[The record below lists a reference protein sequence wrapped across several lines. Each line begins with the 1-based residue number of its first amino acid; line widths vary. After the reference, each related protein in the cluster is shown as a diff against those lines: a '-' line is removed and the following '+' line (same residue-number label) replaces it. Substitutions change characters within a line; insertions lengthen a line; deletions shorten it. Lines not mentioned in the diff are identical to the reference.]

1 MTGIQA
7 HTAARGGA
15 VVLLACGAASV
26 VAAAVLAALATLVL
40 EAASPATRSLAM
52 FRVAAAALFLA
63 GSFLRLARRRVTGL
77 PGCAYLS
84 ASMAALAVVALPTDA
99 ILPPLL
105 QSALHAAGSLLALG
119 LALRALGLATDP
131 VRTPVRVTVLGW
143 IAVGVAGPAVLILL
157 LPHFH
162 GGTTARTGL
171 LLSLGLTCAWF
182 GVGLHATRRDGTQPW
197 AGRVAPLFGCLGVV
211 ELLLSLDHVEPGTWQ
226 LPAAAL
232 LASVAMVSAHC
243 AYVDLVESLA
253 AADRADRAL
262 LHAGDRGLAGSL
274 RRPRAVPPPVPA
286 DEVEFEV
293 ASIVSAVAE
302 KRSACGQ
309 EVWVRGGTGRAVGR
323 PGDLWVALDRL
334 LENAQQHAP
343 SSPVTVHVLA
353 IGSRVEVTVA
363 DRGPG
368 LSGAVAERVLGD
380 GPAGLPGRPSGIGL
394 REARDLMRGNGG
406 DLTLRGRIGGATF
419 VLSLP
424 AADQPAETDLSPC
437 AS

>member
-1 MTGIQA
+1 MTGTRT
-7 HTAARGGA
+7 HVTPPGSTA
-15 VVLLACGAASV
+15 VVLVCGAASV
-26 VAAAVLAALATLVL
+26 VAAALLAALATVVL

-77 PGCAYLS
+77 PGCAYLA
-84 ASMAALAVVALPTDA
+84 ASMAVLALVALPTDGL
-99 ILPPLL
+99 LPPLPTSL
-105 QSALHAAGSLLALG
+105 LHAAGSLLALG

-131 VRTPVRVTVLGW
+131 VRTPARATALGW
-143 IAVGVAGPAVLILL
+143 LAVGLAGPTALVLL
-157 LPHFH
+157 LPHLH
-162 GGTTARTGL
+162 GGSGAAAPAGL
-171 LLSLGLTCAWF
+171 LVSVGLTCAWF
-182 GVGLHATRRDGTQPW
+182 GVGLQATRRDGTQPW

-262 LHAGDRGLAGSL
+262 LHAGDRGLAGPL
-274 RRPRAVPPPVPA
+274 RRPRPERPEQSAPA
-286 DEVEFEV
+286 ETVEFEV
-293 ASIVSAVAE
+293 ASVVAAVAE
-302 KRSACGQ
+302 QRSSHGHD
-309 EVWVRGGTGRAVGR
+309 VWVRGGTGHALGR
-323 PGDLWVALDRL
+323 PGDLRVALDRL
-334 LENAQQHAP
+334 LDNAQQHAP
-343 SSPVTVHVLA
+343 GSSVTVNVLA

-368 LSGAVAERVLGD
+368 LSGLLAERVLGD
-380 GPAGLPGRPSGIGL
+380 GTGGL

-406 DLTLRGRIGGATF
+406 DLELRGRIGGATF

-424 AADQPAETDLSPC
+424 AARQPAEIGLSPC